1 MPCGAAGKMLK
12 GGFMIQL
19 TTLDG
24 QTFLINEDYMESVI
38 QNPDT
43 VILMRSGRSLIV
55 KESIDEIIRA
65 IEAYN
70 NKIHRNLASR

>member
-1 MPCGAAGKMLK
+1 
-12 GGFMIQL
+12 MIQL

-38 QNPDT
+38 KNPDT

>member
-1 MPCGAAGKMLK
+1 
-12 GGFMIQL
+12 MIQL